1 VIFGV
6 SLVCPQT
13 LSSIIF
19 FFQDEIIF
27 ANVIPFN
34 HETLNLFSPS
44 NPPFEVK
51 MWISMERKKQKCSLI
66 KSYHMQLIIL

>member
-1 VIFGV
+1 MRLGV

-13 LSSIIF
+13 LSSIIIV
-19 FFQDEIIF
+19 FQDEIIF

-51 MWISMERKKQKCSLI
+51 MWISMEI
-66 KSYHMQLIIL
+66 KNKNVH